1 MTVRQ
6 VEKQKRNTAVRGNWE
21 RGKIQI
27 MINQCKQVNEK
38 KTVMYSSKR
47 MISLSG
53 TVKLKNSP
61 IILENSYVPIF
72 LMDFEWSVYMIG

>member
-1 MTVRQ
+1 
-6 VEKQKRNTAVRGNWE
+6 
-21 RGKIQI
+21 

-72 LMDFEWSVYMIG
+72 LMDFE